1 MVDSPGARIRHQ
13 LDRHSDRYKQV
24 YNQRTAT
31 ERINALA
38 KALGIERPRFRNQQA
53 IANINSLIYVLLNL
67 RAIQRIRRRNQPL
80 SQTV

>member
-1 MVDSPGARIRHQ
+1 
-13 LDRHSDRYKQV
+13 
-24 YNQRTAT
+24 
-31 ERINALA
+31 
-38 KALGIERPRFRNQQA
+38 LGIERPRFRNQQA